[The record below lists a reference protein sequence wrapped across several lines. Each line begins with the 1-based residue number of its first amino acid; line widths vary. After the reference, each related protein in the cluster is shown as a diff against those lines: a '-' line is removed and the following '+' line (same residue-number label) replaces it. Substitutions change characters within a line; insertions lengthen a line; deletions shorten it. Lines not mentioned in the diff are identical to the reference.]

1 MDIPIRSWEIL
12 SHDFA
17 LVLRSKWLPLP
28 YGKCNF
34 YVRNRIFDYPLP
46 LPPLPSSHAHW
57 VLSHLQH
64 MSCIV
69 MSFGINQGF
78 GSGLILNGG
87 LVNFALI
94 EKRRGEERRG
104 KNRGKGIKGGK
115 LSKACYHGR
124 KENNQNTFILLPRK
138 SFWVF
143 MLKQGQGEAHLRWVA
158 PNFGWLLQVG
168 CWDHCISEIK

>member
-1 MDIPIRSWEIL
+1 MKTGNVGEFLVFSFRREDGCNNIQSDHDEIL
-12 SHDFA
+12 SHEFA
-17 LVLRSKWLPLP
+17 MLLWSKLLPLP

-34 YVRNRIFDYPLP
+34 YVRNRIFDYPL
-46 LPPLPSSHAHW
+46 LPPSPSSHAHR

-64 MSCIV
+64 MSRFVVI
-69 MSFGINQGF
+69 FGFNQGF

-124 KENNQNTFILLPRK
+124 KENNQNTFILLPRER
-138 SFWVF
+138 F
-143 MLKQGQGEAHLRWVA
+143 
-158 PNFGWLLQVG
+158 
-168 CWDHCISEIK
+168 